1 MRGRDSNRMSNAQER
16 RKLLQRLTAC
26 MIFIALFSTVLRAQQ
41 ATKADAA
48 QYKVQ
53 FVNVEPD
60 VKLEVLDWGGTGRA
74 LVFLSGLGLDA
85 YEFDSFAPKFSPSY
99 HVYAISRRG
108 FGASSAPVPTKD
120 NYSADRL
127 GDDVLA
133 VLDDLKII
141 RPVLVG
147 HSIAGEELSSVA
159 SRYPEKVSGLIY
171 LEAGYSHALYSP
183 ALGDMII
190 DAKDVQHQLDLLFA
204 ATLQSPSDFV
214 NAEASVAR
222 FDQDLKAL
230 NKRMSLQPP
239 PPPRPA
245 NAPPAPPILLAIVNG
260 TQKYTAIQVPVLAI
274 YRDSHSPGET
284 ASAQA
289 DAFQSA
295 IPQAWVVRIDHA
307 DHFIFKSNEKQVIDE
322 MNSFLTNLPQ

>member
-1 MRGRDSNRMSNAQER
+1 MRGLDSICMSNAKEK
-16 RKLLQRLTAC
+16 RKPLQRLTVC
-26 MIFIALFSTVLRAQQ
+26 LISNTLLFTVLYAQQ
-41 ATKADAA
+41 SSKPETA

-53 FVNVEPD
+53 FVNVERD
-60 VKLEVLDWGGTGRA
+60 VKLEVLDWGGSGRP

-85 YEFDSFAPKFSPSY
+85 REFETFAPKFSPSY

-133 VLDDLKII
+133 VLDALKIT

-159 SRYPEKVSGLIY
+159 SRYPERVSGLIY

-204 ATLQSPSDFV
+204 ATLQTPSDFAS
-214 NAEASVAR
+214 AEESVAR
-222 FDQDLKAL
+222 FELDLKAL
-230 NKRMSLQPP
+230 NKRLSLQPP

-245 NAPPAPPILLAIVNG
+245 NAPPPPPILLAIVNG
-260 TQKYTAIQVPVLAI
+260 TQKYTAIHVPVLAI
-274 YRDSHSPGET
+274 YRNSTNQAET
-284 ASAQA
+284 SSAQA
-289 DAFQSA
+289 NAFQAA
-295 IPQAWVVRIDHA
+295 IPQARVVRMDHA
-307 DHFIFKSNEKQVIDE
+307 DHFIFKSNERQVIDE
-322 MNSFLTNLPQ
+322 MNAFLANLPQ

>member
-1 MRGRDSNRMSNAQER
+1 MSNAKER
-16 RKLLQRLTAC
+16 PKPLQRLTVC
-26 MIFIALFSTVLRAQQ
+26 LVFNTLLFTVLYAQQ
-41 ATKADAA
+41 PSKPETA

-53 FVNVEPD
+53 FVSVEPD
-60 VKLEVLDWGGTGRA
+60 VKLEVLDWGGSGRP

-85 YEFDSFAPKFSPSY
+85 REFETFAPKFSPTY

-108 FGASSAPVPTKD
+108 FGASSAPIPTKD

-133 VLDDLKII
+133 VLDALKIT

-204 ATLQSPSDFV
+204 ATLQTPSDFAS
-214 NAEASVAR
+214 AEESVAR
-222 FDQDLKAL
+222 FDLDLEAL
-230 NKRMSLQPP
+230 NKRLSLQPP

-245 NAPPAPPILLAIVNG
+245 NAPPPPPILLAIVNG
-260 TQKYTAIQVPVLAI
+260 TQKYTAIHVPVLAI
-274 YRDSHSPGET
+274 YRNSQSQTET
-284 ASAQA
+284 SSAQA
-289 DAFQSA
+289 DAFQAA
-295 IPQAWVVRIDHA
+295 IPQARVVRMDHA
-307 DHFIFKSNEKQVIDE
+307 DHFIFKSNESQVIDE
-322 MNSFLTNLPQ
+322 MNAFLANLPR

>member
-1 MRGRDSNRMSNAQER
+1 MSNAHER
-16 RKLLQRLTAC
+16 RKLLQRLIVC
-26 MIFIALFSTVLRAQQ
+26 LIFIALLGRALYAQQ
-41 ATKADAA
+41 PSKPETA

-53 FVNVEPD
+53 FVHVEPD
-60 VKLEVLDWGGTGRA
+60 VKLEVLDWGGTGRP

-85 YEFDSFAPKFSPSY
+85 REFETFAPKFSPSY

-108 FGASSAPVPTKD
+108 FGASSAPIPTKD

-133 VLDDLKII
+133 VIDALKIT

-159 SRYPEKVSGLIY
+159 SRYPEKVSGLVY

-183 ALGDMII
+183 TLGDMII

-204 ATLQSPSDFV
+204 ATLQTPSDFV
-214 NAEASVAR
+214 SAEEAVAR
-222 FDQDLKAL
+222 FDRDLKDL
-230 NKRMSLQPP
+230 NKRLSLQPP

-245 NAPPAPPILLAIVNG
+245 NAPPPPPILLAIING
-260 TQKYTAIQVPVLAI
+260 TEKYTAVHVPVLAI
-274 YRDSHSPGET
+274 YRNSQSQAET
-284 ASAQA
+284 SSAQA
-289 DAFQSA
+289 DAFQAA
-295 IPQAWVVRIDHA
+295 IPQARVVRLDHA
-307 DHFIFKSNEKQVIDE
+307 DHFIFKSNESQVIDE
-322 MNSFLTNLPQ
+322 MKAFLAKLPR

>member
-1 MRGRDSNRMSNAQER
+1 MSNAKER
-16 RKLLQRLTAC
+16 PKPLQRLTVC
-26 MIFIALFSTVLRAQQ
+26 LVFNTLLFTVLYAQQ
-41 ATKADAA
+41 PSKPETA

-53 FVNVEPD
+53 FVSVEPD
-60 VKLEVLDWGGTGRA
+60 VKLEVLDWGGSGRP

-85 YEFDSFAPKFSPSY
+85 REFETFAPKFSPTY

-108 FGASSAPVPTKD
+108 FGASSAPIPTKD

-133 VLDDLKII
+133 VLDALKIT

-204 ATLQSPSDFV
+204 ATLQTPSDF
-214 NAEASVAR
+214 
-222 FDQDLKAL
+222 
-230 NKRMSLQPP
+230 
-239 PPPRPA
+239 
-245 NAPPAPPILLAIVNG
+245 
-260 TQKYTAIQVPVLAI
+260 
-274 YRDSHSPGET
+274 
-284 ASAQA
+284 ASAEE
-289 DAFQSA
+289 S
-295 IPQAWVVRIDHA
+295 VVASTLIWRLSTRGYPCNLRRHHDRQTLLPRRRS
-307 DHFIFKSNEKQVIDE
+307 FWQLLTERKSTQP
-322 MNSFLTNLPQ
+322 STCLF

>member
-1 MRGRDSNRMSNAQER
+1 MSNAHER
-16 RKLLQRLTAC
+16 KSLQRLTAC
-26 MIFIALFSTVLRAQQ
+26 LIFNAFLSTVLHAQQ
-41 ATKADAA
+41 ASKPEAP

-53 FVNVEPD
+53 LVTVEPN
-60 VKLEVLDWGGTGRA
+60 VKLEVLDWGGTGRS

-85 YEFDSFAPKFSPSY
+85 HEFETFAPKFSPSY

-108 FGASSAPVPTKD
+108 FGASSAPIPTKD

-133 VLDDLKII
+133 VLDALKII

-147 HSIAGEELSSVA
+147 HSIAGQELSSVA

-204 ATLQSPSDFV
+204 ATLQTPSDFA

-222 FDQDLKAL
+222 FDLDLKAL
-230 NKRMSLQPP
+230 NKRLSLQPP

-260 TQKYTAIQVPVLAI
+260 TQKYTAIHVPVLAI
-274 YRDSHSPGET
+274 YRNSQSQAET
-284 ASAQA
+284 SSAQA
-289 DAFQSA
+289 DAFQAA
-295 IPQAWVVRIDHA
+295 IPQARVVRLDHA
-307 DHFIFKSNEKQVIDE
+307 DHFIFKSNESQVISE
-322 MNSFLTNLPQ
+322 MNAFLANLPR

>member
-1 MRGRDSNRMSNAQER
+1 MSNG
-16 RKLLQRLTAC
+16 KKTQRLTRC
-26 MIFIALFSTVLRAQQ
+26 LIFNTLVCTVLYAQQ
-41 ATKADAA
+41 PSKPETA

-60 VKLEVLDWGGTGRA
+60 VKLEVLDWGGSGRP

-85 YEFDSFAPKFSPSY
+85 REFETFAPKFSPNY

-133 VLDDLKII
+133 VLDALKIK

-147 HSIAGEELSSVA
+147 HSVAGEELSSVA
-159 SRYPEKVSGLIY
+159 SRYPERVSGLIY

-183 ALGDMII
+183 ALGDLII

-204 ATLQSPSDFV
+204 ATLQTPSDFAS
-214 NAEASVAR
+214 AEESVAR
-222 FDQDLKAL
+222 LDLDLKAL
-230 NKRMSLQPP
+230 NKRLSLQPP

-245 NAPPAPPILLAIVNG
+245 NAPPPPPILLAIVNG
-260 TQKYTAIQVPVLAI
+260 TQKYTAIHVPVLAI
-274 YRDSHSPGET
+274 YRNSQSQAET
-284 ASAQA
+284 SSAQA
-289 DAFQSA
+289 DAFQAA
-295 IPQAWVVRIDHA
+295 IPQARVVRLDHA
-307 DHFIFKSNEKQVIDE
+307 DHFIFKSNESEVIKE
-322 MNSFLTNLPQ
+322 MNAFLANLPR